1 MCGAAASTEAAHCLY
16 CGSRLA
22 TVACPSCFGMMFVGS
37 RHCPHCGAAA
47 SRTTPADAEPR
58 KCPRCRVEMESAA
71 VGQTS
76 IRECMKCNGLWIE
89 VDSFEQICASREQQA
104 VVLGAATFVP
114 DGKVLD
120 DLNKIRYVPCPVC
133 GQLMNRVNFARCSGV
148 IIDVCKGHGSWFDRD
163 ELRKIIEF
171 IRAGGMDAARAKE
184 KREIEDERRL
194 LRQEQLSASSG
205 STSLLLSGNESERTN
220 VVLAARELLK
230 LLTG

>member
-1 MCGAAASTEAAHCLY
+1 
-16 CGSRLA
+16 
-22 TVACPSCFGMMFVGS
+22 
-37 RHCPHCGAAA
+37 CPHCGAAA

-148 IIDVCKGHGSWFDRD
+148 IIDVCKGHGSWFDMD

-205 STSLLLSGNESERTN
+205 GSTSLLLSGNESERTN